1 VRVTEYEQRTEG
13 WYQARLGC
21 PSASGFHKLITP
33 TGKPSSSADS
43 YIDALIAERITGRET
58 VVFVTEAMQRGTE
71 LEPIGKAVYELIN
84 DCSVFDIG
92 FCLHDDMDAGASP
105 DGLVGDYGL
114 LEIKCPMGHTMVSYL
129 RAGNV
134 LPSKYIPQ
142 VQGQLW
148 ITGREWCDF
157 VAYHPDM
164 TILLVRVER
173 DQKYID
179 KLEAEVT
186 KACEIISESTKKFM
200 AA

>member
-1 VRVTEYEQRTEG
+1 
-13 WYQARLGC
+13 
-21 PSASGFHKLITP
+21 
-33 TGKPSSSADS
+33 
-43 YIDALIAERITGRET
+43 
-58 VVFVTEAMQRGTE
+58 
-71 LEPIGKAVYELIN
+71 
-84 DCSVFDIG
+84 
-92 FCLHDDMDAGASP
+92 
-105 DGLVGDYGL
+105 
-114 LEIKCPMGHTMVSYL
+114 MGHTMVSYL